1 MAMISVIFFWIWQI
15 SWRRA
20 QLVIGIRL
28 LKFFFLLKTH
38 IEKTKQVTISHFDN
52 RNSKYDHQFFEWST
66 LSVNNEIYFLGVTQ
80 GVFAQNIFNNY
91 FQFSQCNSIA
101 LQISKAHL
109 NYTVLKVIK
118 YNFGF
123 WVLATSIFLI
133 F

>member
-1 MAMISVIFFWIWQI
+1 MAMISVFFFWIWQI

-28 LKFFFLLKTH
+28 LKFFLLKTH
-38 IEKTKQVTISHFDN
+38 IEKTKQVIISHFDN
-52 RNSKYDHQFFEWST
+52 RNSKYDLQFFEWST